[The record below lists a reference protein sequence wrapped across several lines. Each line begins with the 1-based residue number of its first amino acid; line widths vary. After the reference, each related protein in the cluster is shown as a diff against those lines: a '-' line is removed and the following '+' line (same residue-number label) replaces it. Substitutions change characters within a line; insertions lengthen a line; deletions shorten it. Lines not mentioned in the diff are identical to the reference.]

1 MKTYKTKIKWL
12 RLVREAS
19 PYIKVKVTT
28 VEEVS
33 EYARQFYG
41 SDITIYESFWVLF
54 LNRSNIIESAVK
66 ISQGGV
72 SGTVVDVKL
81 ICRYAIEGLTSS
93 VILIHN
99 HPGGDSAP
107 SLVDK
112 NITYKIKKALSIFDI
127 GVLDHI
133 ILTEAGYFSFN
144 QENLL

>member
-1 MKTYKTKIKWL
+1 MKTYKTTIKGL

-41 SDITIYESFWVLF
+41 SDMTIYESFWVLF
-54 LNRSNIIESAVK
+54 LNRSNVIESAVK

-81 ICRYAIEGLTSS
+81 ICRYAIEGLSSS

-99 HPGGDSAP
+99 HPGGDFKP
-107 SLVDK
+107 SLADK
-112 NITYKIKKALSIFDI
+112 KLTDRIKKALSVFDI

-133 ILTEAGYFSFN
+133 ILTEAGCFSFN
-144 QENLL
+144 EDNLL